1 MQGQIKKLN
10 SERGFGF
17 IRMENGE
24 DVFFHNSSVTDGN
37 FASLR
42 EGQQVTFETESSPRG
57 PRARNVRA
65 S

>member
-1 MQGQIKKLN
+1 MQGQVKKIN

-24 DVFFHNSSVTDGN
+24 DVFFHNSSVMDGG
-37 FASLR
+37 FANLR
-42 EGQQVTFETESSPRG
+42 EGQQVTFETEPSPRG

>member
-17 IRMENGE
+17 IRMDNGE
-24 DVFFHNSSVTDGN
+24 DVFFHNSSVTDGS